1 MIIVLK
7 PGTEEARIQELV
19 AMLEALGVIVQRNNG
34 VDYTVLA
41 LIGDTT
47 QVSQY
52 PIETNDIV
60 HKVVR
65 IQEPFK
71 RANRLFHPPDTV
83 IRVGGHEIGGGQ
95 FVVAA
100 GPCAVESEKHI
111 CEMAQLM
118 KAAGAHF
125 LRGGAFKPRSSPY
138 SFQGLGK
145 EGLTYLARAGRDAGI
160 PVVTEIMSID
170 MIDEF
175 VKNVDIIQVGTRNMQ
190 NFTLLREL
198 GRIDKPILLKRGMSA
213 TIEEWL
219 MSAEYIISEG
229 NENVILCERGIRTF
243 ENYTRNTLD
252 IGAVPVVKRLSH
264 LPVLVDPSH
273 ASGIWW
279 MVEPLARAAVVAGA
293 DGLLV
298 EVHTDPKQALS
309 DGNQS
314 IKPQKFDRLMKEI
327 EVLASIMGRPL
338 RAPGE
343 ERT

>member
-7 PGTEEARIQELV
+7 PGTEEARIQELIS
-19 AMLEALGVIVQRNNG
+19 MLEALGVIVQRNNG

-71 RANRLFHPPDTV
+71 RANRLFHPLDTV
-83 IRVGGHEIGGGQ
+83 VRVGGHEIGGRQ

-111 CEMAQLM
+111 CEMAHLI

-145 EGLTYLARAGRDAGI
+145 EGLAYLARAGREAGL
-160 PVVTEIMSID
+160 PVVTEIMSIEL
-170 MIDEF
+170 IDEF

-252 IGAVPVVKRLSH
+252 IGAVPIVKRLSH

-314 IKPQKFDRLMKEI
+314 IKPQKFERLMKEI
-327 EVLASIMGRPL
+327 EVLAGIMGRPL
-338 RAPGE
+338 RAPQE